1 MLTYNEKRAMM
12 MQWDSMLSMVM
23 TNYRDLLWK
32 ARNNN
37 ATMDELYRAFEFY
50 RTCLDDGDLD
60 VINDDWGE
68 EDGPLTEK
76 QVEGIIEELENKIED
91 AQHWDD
97 IHTR

>member
-37 ATMDELYRAFEFY
+37 ATMDELYRAF
-50 RTCLDDGDLD
+50 
-60 VINDDWGE
+60 
-68 EDGPLTEK
+68 
-76 QVEGIIEELENKIED
+76 
-91 AQHWDD
+91 
-97 IHTR
+97 